1 MREKLKLLNPKNLE
15 KEVHRYGYHWTWKS
29 QAALTAGALLGI
41 GVVGIVFQLQAGCLA
56 VLMAAMVL
64 LLPVLVLDVFLK
76 MFEQKRFSDAA
87 TYMEQVLYSF
97 QKSEKILIALKETR
111 ELFEDGQM
119 RQVIQEAIW
128 YIERGQ
134 AKTGDGILREAL
146 EIIENAYECTKI
158 QMVHELLISGEAYG
172 GETEQSVLLLLEDL
186 ELWKRR
192 GYQLQKEKKISHRDN
207 IISIV
212 VATALCAVALYVLD
226 AMKGLFVT
234 ATAPFLI
241 FQVPVIQYSSLLFI
255 LFSLFVF
262 AKSTRNLNRNW
273 LKEDGTRETKYI
285 MESYQM
291 VMDYNEK
298 RAKWRSLLWA
308 APFLAAGAAG
318 FFFRKRWL
326 GILSLGIACFLLV
339 QHKVGYGLAKKDV
352 TEELYIA
359 FPQWLMEI
367 ALLLQS
373 NNVQVSIAKSTQAA
387 PEILKPELE
396 KLLERLQREP
406 EKLMSYT
413 DFCKDFDIPE
423 ASSCMKML
431 HAISESGTGNAKIQI
446 HELMKRVSEMQGK
459 ADEIRNRS
467 ISFQMKMIFA
477 YPVIAA
483 TIKLLIDLTVGMLY
497 MFRMLGSMGGVL

>member
-29 QAALTAGALLGI
+29 QAALTTGALLGMGI
-41 GVVGIVFQLQAGCLA
+41 VGFVFQLQAGFLA
-56 VLMAAMVL
+56 VIMAAMIF

-87 TYMEQVLYSF
+87 TYMEQMLYSF
-97 QKSEKILIALKETR
+97 QKSEKVLLALKETR

-119 RQVIQEAIW
+119 RQVIQEAVW

-134 AKTGDGILREAL
+134 AKTEGGMLKEAL
-146 EIIENAYECTKI
+146 SIIEHAYSCTKLR
-158 QMVHELLISGEAYG
+158 MVHELLISAETYG
-172 GETEQSVLLLLEDL
+172 GETEQSVMLLLEDL

-192 GYQLQKEKKISHRDN
+192 GYQLQRDKKTSHRDN

-212 VATALCAVALYVLD
+212 VATVLCAVALYVLD

-234 ATAPFLI
+234 AAAPFEI
-241 FQVPVIQYSSLLFI
+241 FQVPVIQYSSLFFL

-273 LKEDGTRETKYI
+273 LKEEGVREEKQV
-285 MESYQM
+285 MESYRT
-291 VMDYNEK
+291 VMEYDERREK
-298 RAKWRSLLWA
+298 RKSLLWA
-308 APFLAAGAAG
+308 APFLTGAAAG
-318 FFFRKRWL
+318 FLLRKEWI
-326 GILSLGIACFLLV
+326 GILCLGIACFLLV
-339 QHKVGYGLAKKDV
+339 QHKTGYSLAKKDV
-352 TEELYIA
+352 TEALYLV

-367 ALLLQS
+367 ALLLQG
-373 NNVQVSIAKSTQAA
+373 NNVQVSIGKSIPAA

-396 KLLERLQREP
+396 KLMERLQREP
-406 EKLMSYT
+406 ERLASYT
-413 DFCKDFDIPE
+413 DFCKEFDIPE
-423 ASSCMKML
+423 AASCMKML
-431 HAISESGTGNAKIQI
+431 HAISEAGTGKAEIQI
-446 HELMKRVSEMQGK
+446 HELMKRVSEMQAK
-459 ADEIRNRS
+459 ADEIRNRN

-483 TIKLLIDLTVGMLY
+483 TIKLLIDLTVGMFY
-497 MFRMLGSMGGVL
+497 MFRMLGGMGGVL

>member
-29 QAALTAGALLGI
+29 QAALTAGALLGMGI
-41 GVVGIVFQLQAGCLA
+41 VGFVFQLQAGFLA
-56 VLMAAMVL
+56 VIMAAMIF

-87 TYMEQVLYSF
+87 TYMEQMLYSF
-97 QKSEKILIALKETR
+97 QKSEKVLLALKETR

-119 RQVIQEAIW
+119 RQVIQEAVW

-134 AKTGDGILREAL
+134 AKTEGGMLKEAL
-146 EIIENAYECTKI
+146 SIIEHAYSCTKLR
-158 QMVHELLISGEAYG
+158 MVHELLISAETYG
-172 GETEQSVLLLLEDL
+172 GETEQSVMLLLEDL

-192 GYQLQKEKKISHRDN
+192 GYQLQRDKKTSHRDN

-212 VATALCAVALYVLD
+212 VATVLCAVALYVLD

-234 ATAPFLI
+234 AAAPFEI
-241 FQVPVIQYSSLLFI
+241 FQVPVIQYSSLFFL

-273 LKEDGTRETKYI
+273 LKEEGVREEKQV
-285 MESYQM
+285 MESYRT
-291 VMDYNEK
+291 VMEYDERREK
-298 RAKWRSLLWA
+298 RKSLLWA
-308 APFLAAGAAG
+308 APFLTGAAAG
-318 FFFRKRWL
+318 FLLCKEWI
-326 GILSLGIACFLLV
+326 GILCLGIACFLLL
-339 QHKVGYGLAKKDV
+339 QHKTGYSLAKKDV
-352 TEELYIA
+352 TEALYLV

-367 ALLLQS
+367 ALLLQG
-373 NNVQVSIAKSTQAA
+373 NNVQVSIGKSIPAA

-396 KLLERLQREP
+396 KLMERLQREP
-406 EKLMSYT
+406 ERLASYT
-413 DFCKDFDIPE
+413 DFCKEFDIPE
-423 ASSCMKML
+423 AASCMKML
-431 HAISESGTGNAKIQI
+431 HAISEAGTGKAEIQI
-446 HELMKRVSEMQGK
+446 HELMKRVIEMQAK
-459 ADEIRNRS
+459 ADEIRNRN

-497 MFRMLGSMGGVL
+497 MFRMLGGMGGAL

>member
-29 QAALTAGALLGI
+29 QAALTAGALLGMGI
-41 GVVGIVFQLQAGCLA
+41 VGFVFQLQAGFLA
-56 VLMAAMVL
+56 VIMAAMIF

-87 TYMEQVLYSF
+87 TYMEQMLYSF
-97 QKSEKILIALKETR
+97 QKSEKVLLALKETR

-119 RQVIQEAIW
+119 RQVIQEAVW

-134 AKTGDGILREAL
+134 AKTEGGMLKEAL
-146 EIIENAYECTKI
+146 SIIEHAYSCTKLR
-158 QMVHELLISGEAYG
+158 MVHELLISAETYG
-172 GETEQSVLLLLEDL
+172 GETEQSVMLLLEDL

-192 GYQLQKEKKISHRDN
+192 GYKLQRDKKTSHRDN
-207 IISIV
+207 IVSIV
-212 VATALCAVALYVLD
+212 VATVLCAVALYVLD

-234 ATAPFLI
+234 AAAPFEI
-241 FQVPVIQYSSLLFI
+241 FQVPVIQYSSLFFL

-273 LKEDGTRETKYI
+273 LKEEGVREEKQV
-285 MESYQM
+285 MESYRT
-291 VMDYNEK
+291 VMEYDERREK
-298 RAKWRSLLWA
+298 RKSLLWA
-308 APFLAAGAAG
+308 VPFLAGAAAG
-318 FFFRKRWL
+318 FLLRKEWI
-326 GILSLGIACFLLV
+326 GILCLGIACFLLL
-339 QHKVGYGLAKKDV
+339 QHKTGYSLAKKDV
-352 TEELYIA
+352 TEALYLV

-367 ALLLQS
+367 ALLLQG
-373 NNVQVSIAKSTQAA
+373 NNVQVSIGKSIPAA

-396 KLLERLQREP
+396 KLMERLQREP
-406 EKLMSYT
+406 ERLASYT
-413 DFCKDFDIPE
+413 DFCKEFDIPE
-423 ASSCMKML
+423 AASCMKML
-431 HAISESGTGNAKIQI
+431 HAISEAGTGKAEIQI
-446 HELMKRVSEMQGK
+446 HELMKRVSEMQAK
-459 ADEIRNRS
+459 ADEIRNRN

-497 MFRMLGSMGGVL
+497 MFRMLGGMGGAL

>member
-29 QAALTAGALLGI
+29 QAALTAGALLGMGI
-41 GVVGIVFQLQAGCLA
+41 VGFVFQLQAGFLA
-56 VLMAAMVL
+56 VIMAAMIF

-87 TYMEQVLYSF
+87 TYMEQMLYSF
-97 QKSEKILIALKETR
+97 QKSEKVLLALKETR

-119 RQVIQEAIW
+119 RQVIQEAVW

-134 AKTGDGILREAL
+134 AKTEGGMLKEAL
-146 EIIENAYECTKI
+146 SIIERAYSCTKLR
-158 QMVHELLISGEAYG
+158 MVHELLISAETYG
-172 GETEQSVLLLLEDL
+172 GETEQSVMLLLEDL

-192 GYQLQKEKKISHRDN
+192 GYQLQRDKKTSHRDN

-212 VATALCAVALYVLD
+212 VATVLCAVALYVLD

-234 ATAPFLI
+234 AAPFEI
-241 FQVPVIQYSSLLFI
+241 FQVPVIQYSSLFFL

-273 LKEDGTRETKYI
+273 LKEEGVREEKQV
-285 MESYQM
+285 MESYRT
-291 VMDYNEK
+291 VMEYDERREK
-298 RAKWRSLLWA
+298 RKSLLWA
-308 APFLAAGAAG
+308 APFLTGAAAG
-318 FFFRKRWL
+318 FLLRKEWI
-326 GILSLGIACFLLV
+326 GILCLGIACFLLV
-339 QHKVGYGLAKKDV
+339 QHKTGYSLAKKDV
-352 TEELYIA
+352 TEALYLV

-367 ALLLQS
+367 ALLLQG
-373 NNVQVSIAKSTQAA
+373 NNVQVSIGKSIPAA

-396 KLLERLQREP
+396 KLMERLQREP
-406 EKLMSYT
+406 ERLASYT
-413 DFCKDFDIPE
+413 DFCKEFDIPE
-423 ASSCMKML
+423 AASCMKML
-431 HAISESGTGNAKIQI
+431 HAISEAGTGKAEIQI
-446 HELMKRVSEMQGK
+446 HELMKRVSEMQAK
-459 ADEIRNRS
+459 ADEIRNRN

-497 MFRMLGSMGGVL
+497 MFRMLGGMGGAL

>member
-15 KEVHRYGYHWTWKS
+15 KEVHRYGYHWSWKS

-56 VLMAAMVL
+56 VIMAAMIL

-87 TYMEQVLYSF
+87 TYMEQMMYSF
-97 QKSEKILIALKETR
+97 QKSKKVLIALKETR

-128 YIERGQ
+128 YMERGQ
-134 AKTGDGILREAL
+134 AKTEEGMLKEAL
-146 EIIENAYECTKI
+146 DIIENSYGCTKI
-158 QMVHELLISGEAYG
+158 HMVHELLISAEDYG
-172 GETEQSVLLLLEDL
+172 GETDQSVLLLLEDL

-192 GYQLQKEKKISHRDN
+192 GYQLQKDKKISHRDN

-212 VATALCAVALYVLD
+212 VATILCAVALYVLD

-262 AKSTRNLNRNW
+262 AKSTKNLNRNW
-273 LKEDGTRETKYI
+273 LKEEGAREEKYI
-285 MESYQM
+285 MESYRM
-291 VMDYNEK
+291 VMEYDEK
-298 RAKWRSLLWA
+298 RAKWKSLLWA
-308 APFLAAGAAG
+308 VPFFAAAVLC
-318 FFFRKRWL
+318 FFFQKKWI
-326 GILSLGIACFLLV
+326 GILSLGIACFLLM
-339 QHKVGYGLAKKDV
+339 QHKVGYALAKKDI

-373 NNVQVSIAKSTQAA
+373 NNVQVSIGKSIQAA
-387 PEILKPELE
+387 PEVLKPELE
-396 KLLERLQREP
+396 KLLERLQNEP
-406 EKLMSYT
+406 ERLVSYT
-413 DFCKDFDIPE
+413 DFCKNFDIPE

-431 HAISESGTGNAKIQI
+431 HAISESGTGNADIQI
-446 HELMKRVSEMQGK
+446 HELMKRVNEMQGR
-459 ADEIRNRS
+459 ADEIKNRS

-477 YPVIAA
+477 YPVIGA

-497 MFRMLGSMGGVL
+497 MFQMLGSMGGVL

>member
-29 QAALTAGALLGI
+29 QAALTAGALLGMGI
-41 GVVGIVFQLQAGCLA
+41 VGFVFQLQAGFLA
-56 VLMAAMVL
+56 VIMAAMIF

-87 TYMEQVLYSF
+87 TYMEQMLYSF
-97 QKSEKILIALKETR
+97 QKSEKVLLALKETR

-119 RQVIQEAIW
+119 RQVIQEAVW

-134 AKTGDGILREAL
+134 AKTEGGMLKEAL
-146 EIIENAYECTKI
+146 SIIEHAYSCTKLR
-158 QMVHELLISGEAYG
+158 MVHELLISAETYG
-172 GETEQSVLLLLEDL
+172 GETEQSVMLLLEDL

-192 GYQLQKEKKISHRDN
+192 GYQLQRDKKTSHRDN

-212 VATALCAVALYVLD
+212 VATVLCAVALYVLD

-234 ATAPFLI
+234 AAAPFEI
-241 FQVPVIQYSSLLFI
+241 FQVPVIQYSSLFFL

-273 LKEDGTRETKYI
+273 LKEEGVREEKQV
-285 MESYQM
+285 MESYRT
-291 VMDYNEK
+291 VMEYDEQREK
-298 RAKWRSLLWA
+298 RKSLLWA
-308 APFLAAGAAG
+308 APFLTGAAAG
-318 FFFRKRWL
+318 FLLHKEWI
-326 GILSLGIACFLLV
+326 GILCLGIACFLLL
-339 QHKVGYGLAKKDV
+339 QHKTGYSLAKKDV
-352 TEELYIA
+352 TEALYLV

-367 ALLLQS
+367 ALLLQG
-373 NNVQVSIAKSTQAA
+373 NNVQVSIGKSIPAA
-387 PEILKPELE
+387 PEILKSELE
-396 KLLERLQREP
+396 KLVERLQREP
-406 EKLMSYT
+406 ERLASYT
-413 DFCKDFDIPE
+413 DFCKEFDIPE
-423 ASSCMKML
+423 AASCMKML
-431 HAISESGTGNAKIQI
+431 HAISEAGTGKAEIQI
-446 HELMKRVSEMQGK
+446 HELMKRVSEMQAK
-459 ADEIRNRS
+459 ADEIRNRN

-497 MFRMLGSMGGVL
+497 MFRMLGGMGGAL

>member
-1 MREKLKLLNPKNLE
+1 MRENLKLLNPKNLE

-29 QAALTAGALLGI
+29 QAALTAGALLGMGI
-41 GVVGIVFQLQAGCLA
+41 VGFVFQLQTGFLA
-56 VLMAAMVL
+56 VIMAAMIF

-87 TYMEQVLYSF
+87 TYMEQMLYSF
-97 QKSEKILIALKETR
+97 QKSEKVLLALKETR

-119 RQVIQEAIW
+119 RQVIQEAVW

-134 AKTGDGILREAL
+134 AKTEEGILKEAL
-146 EIIENAYECTKI
+146 SIIERAYSCTKLR
-158 QMVHELLISGEAYG
+158 MVHELLISAETYG
-172 GETEQSVLLLLEDL
+172 GETEQSVMLLLEDL

-192 GYQLQKEKKISHRDN
+192 GYQLQRDKKTSHRDN

-212 VATALCAVALYVLD
+212 VATVLCAVALYVLD

-234 ATAPFLI
+234 AAAPFEI
-241 FQVPVIQYSSLLFI
+241 FQVPVIQYSSLFFL

-273 LKEDGTRETKYI
+273 LKEEGVREEKQV
-285 MESYQM
+285 MESYRT
-291 VMDYNEK
+291 VMEYDERREK
-298 RAKWRSLLWA
+298 RKSLLWA
-308 APFLAAGAAG
+308 APFLTGAAAG
-318 FFFRKRWL
+318 FLLRKEWI
-326 GILSLGIACFLLV
+326 GILCLGIACFLLL
-339 QHKVGYGLAKKDV
+339 QHKTGYSLAKKDV
-352 TEELYIA
+352 TEALYLV

-367 ALLLQS
+367 ALLLQG
-373 NNVQVSIAKSTQAA
+373 NNVQVSIGKSIPAA

-396 KLLERLQREP
+396 KLMERLQREP
-406 EKLMSYT
+406 ERLASYT
-413 DFCKDFDIPE
+413 DFCKEFDIPE
-423 ASSCMKML
+423 AASCMKML
-431 HAISESGTGNAKIQI
+431 HAISEAGTGKAEIQI
-446 HELMKRVSEMQGK
+446 HELMKRVSEMQAK
-459 ADEIRNRS
+459 ADEIRNRN

-497 MFRMLGSMGGVL
+497 MFRMLGGMGGAL